1 MIEQLVAR
9 AFAMRDYAHLKHWA
23 TKSYSE
29 HKALGKF
36 YEGLIDKVDGIIE
49 AYQGVFGLIG
59 KVELAVFPQGDIA
72 EQIDG
77 ELKWL
82 EENRE
87 KLANGSTLIENL
99 LDDLMQL
106 YASTRYKLVNL
117 S

>member
-1 MIEQLVAR
+1 MIEQLVSR
-9 AFAMRDYAHLKHWA
+9 VFAMRDCAHLNHWA
-23 TKSYSE
+23 TKSYAE

-36 YEGLIDKVDGIIE
+36 YEGLIDKIDGIIE
-49 AYQGVFGLIG
+49 AYQGLFGLIG
-59 KVELAVFPQGDIA
+59 KVELMSFPEGDIA
-72 EQIDG
+72 GHIDG

-82 EENRE
+82 EKNRA
-87 KLANGSTLIENL
+87 KLALDSTLIENL

>member
-9 AFAMRDYAHLKHWA
+9 VFAMRDCAHLHHWA

-36 YEGLIDKVDGIIE
+36 YDGLIDKVDGIIE

-59 KVELAVFPQGDIA
+59 EVELATFPKGNVADY
-72 EQIDG
+72 IDG

-82 EENRE
+82 EKNRD